1 MNNFFA
7 DSLRVFSSNIFSI
20 LLSFLAGVIIA
31 RCLGPENK
39 GLYTSILVIPLLVQS
54 LCEMGLRQATTFYLG
69 KKYFDEIK
77 FIANILSLS
86 IVTSVIACV
95 VTIAVFYI
103 QGVSDF
109 LYILLASVYLCIN
122 IMIAYIGGVFL
133 GKDLISKYNSLR
145 WIPNIINIF
154 LLIIMLY
161 VLKLGVFGALFSL
174 VLSNMFVL
182 FLNIRF
188 LFRKYG
194 YIYPQYDRLISVRI
208 LKLGLVYG
216 ISLFII
222 NLNYKINILMLTE
235 MVMPSELGIY
245 TLGESF
251 AELLWQIPSALGVV
265 IISKSV
271 TQKNQDE
278 LSRDILSLLRI
289 SLFIVSVCSI
299 ILYFISPW
307 VIPFIYG
314 EDYIESV
321 SVIRATLPGIIF
333 MVVFKI
339 LNSRLAGI
347 GKPYYAIYAF
357 IPSIM
362 LNILLNIVFIP
373 KYGIIGS
380 VLSTNISWA
389 IAICILVFFYSKLT
403 NATFKQIFIPT
414 KTDLDALCR
423 K

>member
-251 AELLWQIPSALGVV
+251 AELFMADT
-265 IISKSV
+265 IS
-271 TQKNQDE
+271 
-278 LSRDILSLLRI
+278 
-289 SLFIVSVCSI
+289 FGCC
-299 ILYFISPW
+299 
-307 VIPFIYG
+307 
-314 EDYIESV
+314 
-321 SVIRATLPGIIF
+321 
-333 MVVFKI
+333 
-339 LNSRLAGI
+339 
-347 GKPYYAIYAF
+347 YY
-357 IPSIM
+357 
-362 LNILLNIVFIP
+362 
-373 KYGIIGS
+373 K
-380 VLSTNISWA
+380 
-389 IAICILVFFYSKLT
+389 
-403 NATFKQIFIPT
+403 
-414 KTDLDALCR
+414 
-423 K
+423 

>member
-7 DSLRVFSSNIFSI
+7 DSLRVFSSNIFSL
-20 LLSFLAGVIIA
+20 LLSFLSGIIIA

-86 IVTSVIACV
+86 IVTSVVACV
-95 VTIAVFYI
+95 VTIIIFCI

-109 LYILLASVYLCIN
+109 FYIFLASVYLCIN

-145 WIPNIINIF
+145 WIPNAINIF
-154 LLIIMLY
+154 LLIIALY
-161 VLKLGVFGALFSL
+161 ILNTGVSGALLSL
-174 VLSNMFVL
+174 VISNIFVL
-182 FLNIRF
+182 LLNIRF
-188 LFRKYG
+188 FFRKYG
-194 YIYPQYDRLISVRI
+194 YIYPQYNRLISSRI

-216 ISLFII
+216 VSLFVI
-222 NLNYKINILMLTE
+222 NLNYKVNILMLSE
-235 MVMPSELGIY
+235 MVTSKELGLY

-265 IISKSV
+265 IISKSA
-271 TQKNQDE
+271 TQKNQDK
-278 LSRDILSLLRI
+278 LSHDILRMLRVSI
-289 SLFIVSVCSI
+289 FIVFVCSI
-299 ILYFISPW
+299 ILYLISPW
-307 VIPFIYG
+307 AIPFIYG
-314 EDYIESV
+314 GDYSESV
-321 SVIRATLPGIIF
+321 NVVRSMLPGIII

-357 IPSIM
+357 IPSII
-362 LNILLNIVFIP
+362 LNVLLNLVFIP
-373 KYGIIGS
+373 RYGIIGS

-403 NATFKQIFIPT
+403 NTPLKQIFIPT
-414 KTDLDALCR
+414 KIDLNALCR